1 VGSKSNGVYS
11 CACAFILLFLG
22 WQLDARAILIDFNN
36 LSAGSTPDGT
46 YFDAQIRTSVT
57 INDGIDG
64 PVVQSGSGRISS
76 EYGSPGIFVPRMFLD
91 PNIPPPENGIINRVL
106 IDVAFSTPINSFS
119 VDVDSAYSSVLF
131 YTGFDASGQSI
142 LGNIPFFSTHDWTF
156 QHLEVTAPTG
166 GYLTGFHFSQEDR
179 GGVHVAMDNLDYT
192 RAAVP
197 DTTTTISALA
207 IAVGSLAFLR
217 RRLRHHS
224 AAI

>member
-1 VGSKSNGVYS
+1 VGSKSKGVCS

-36 LSAGSTPDGT
+36 LSAGRTADGT
-46 YFDAQIRTSVT
+46 YFDAQIRTLVT
-57 INDGIDG
+57 ISDGVDG
-64 PVVQSGSGRISS
+64 PILQSGSGRISS

-106 IDVAFSTPINSFS
+106 IDVGFSTRVSTFS
-119 VDVDSAYSSVLF
+119 VDVDSAYSSILF
-131 YTGFDASGQSI
+131 YTGFDAAGQSI
-142 LGNIPFFSTHDWTF
+142 LGNVPFFSTHDWTY
-156 QHLEVTAPTG
+156 QHLEVAAPTG
-166 GYLTGFHFSQEDR
+166 GYLTGFYFSQQDR
-179 GGVHVAMDNLDYT
+179 GGVSVALDNLDYT

-217 RRLRHHS
+217 RRLKRHS
-224 AAI
+224 ATV